1 MIKPDYDL
9 CYIPRISDTFGKIL
23 KRGGV
28 GPFDLCGG
36 HFDLC
41 DGLSVFLEFLGRLKI
56 LDFFNIFV

>member
-28 GPFDLCGG
+28 GPFDLC
-36 HFDLC
+36 
-41 DGLSVFLEFLGRLKI
+41 DGLSVFLEFLGKLKI